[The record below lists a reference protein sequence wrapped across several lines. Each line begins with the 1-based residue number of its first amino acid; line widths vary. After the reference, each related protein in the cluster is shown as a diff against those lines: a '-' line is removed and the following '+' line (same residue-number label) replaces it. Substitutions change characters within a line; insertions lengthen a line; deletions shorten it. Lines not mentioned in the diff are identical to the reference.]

1 MFKKKVTL
9 FLNSK
14 ILITFHLQVGFNAGV
29 NIRMHL
35 KFQFFS
41 SFHFWLDSCT
51 QVKIRGRHKG
61 TLPPLGSV
69 LSVSLG
75 IDCLVYG
82 SDGQAQTN
90 QAAETRPHL

>member
-1 MFKKKVTL
+1 MDV
-9 FLNSK
+9 
-14 ILITFHLQVGFNAGV
+14 I
-29 NIRMHL
+29 
-35 KFQFFS
+35 
-41 SFHFWLDSCT
+41 
-51 QVKIRGRHKG
+51 KG